1 MWQLLGELHTDY
13 SQLVSTYN
21 RGTVDKVQRQSTK
34 YEMREYLDSSI
45 PVMLLIVQAGQA
57 LSLSASHSN
66 EEMQEYF
73 DSLLLSQ
80 SLFCSKL
87 SKLAMLCPWVQAIQM
102 KSCKNI

>member
-66 EEMQEYF
+66 EEMQEYL
-73 DSLLLSQ
+73 DSL
-80 SLFCSKL
+80 
-87 SKLAMLCPWVQAIQM
+87 
-102 KSCKNI
+102 